1 MKLKKFLTDSFKN
14 IKEIDLKLIIEGI
27 KNFNIKDLKNI
38 NYRRILYNLRKS
50 KYTKPSLGIS
60 SAIILLLLILIPEVK
75 TLNNSFRKLKQ
86 YRYEAKNLDLKIIEF
101 EDQTKNFNNIN
112 LIMEK
117 VDSSFLKKKDEI
129 FVINLINKAAKKVNV
144 KIDEFKPILNSDTKN
159 LCKSSKSQKKS
170 QKFKKFKMQRNKKS
184 RGTIEPKY
192 YEVNFSSDYLDIVK
206 YFQEIQNYDVNL
218 SIHCLEV
225 ISENQKLVLSNDD
238 LKGKT
243 SIITQL
249 DQFGSPVNPY
259 NNSINGVGNSN
270 FSKVISRII
279 FKIPFQVN

>member
-1 MKLKKFLTDSFKN
+1 MKLNKFFSNSFNN
-14 IKEIDLKLIIEGI
+14 IKEIDLKLISENIR
-27 KNFNIKDLKNI
+27 NFNIQDLKKI

-60 SAIILLLLILIPEVK
+60 SATILLFLLLIPEVK
-75 TLNNSFRKLKQ
+75 TLNNSFRKLNQ

-101 EDQTKNFNNIN
+101 EDQTNKFNYITS
-112 LIMEK
+112 IMEQ
-117 VDSSFLKKKDEI
+117 VDSSFLNKKDEI

-144 KIDEFKPILNSDTKN
+144 KIDKFKPILNSDTSN

-170 QKFKKFKMQRNKKS
+170 QKFKKFKRQRNKKFKGS
-184 RGTIEPKY
+184 IDSNY
-192 YEVNFSSDYLDIVK
+192 YEANFSSDYLDIVK
-206 YFQEIQNYDVNL
+206 YLQEIQNYDVNL
-218 SIHCLEV
+218 SVHCLEV
-225 ISENQKLVLSNDD
+225 VSENQKLVLSKDD

-249 DQFGSPVNPY
+249 DQFGSPINTY
-259 NNSINGVGNSN
+259 NRIVGESNSN
-270 FSKVISRII
+270 YSKVISRII